1 MKNEN
6 FVVLKNISKRFGD
19 KTVIDRLDLEIKK
32 GSLVTL
38 LGPSGCGKTTVLR
51 LVAGLEKPTGG
62 QIFIDGEDVTNTS
75 IQQRDICMVFQ
86 SYALFP
92 HMSLEENVGY
102 GLKMLGV
109 SKDEIHQRVNDT
121 LKMVDLE
128 GFGGRFVDQISGGQQ
143 QRVALARALV
153 LKPKVLLF
161 DEPLSNLD
169 ANLRRS
175 MRETIRELQQ
185 RFNIT
190 SLYVTHDQAEA
201 FAVSDTVIVMKDGEI
216 MQQGSPTQLYKHPAS
231 LFMANFMGEANMFEG
246 DFDGQYIDIHGYRVI
261 ATPDNVSGISAGHY
275 QMGVRPEAILLANEG
290 QPCQQC
296 QIKSIA
302 YMGSMYEVMVEW
314 QGHELLLQLN
324 STQFDAR
331 QADHAYL
338 TINPNGVFVLPPLS
352 PSLPDNQ

>member
-1 MKNEN
+1 MTTEKNS
-6 FVVLKNISKRFGD
+6 FVVLKNVCKRFGD
-19 KTVIDRLDLEIKK
+19 NTVIGNLDLEIKK

-51 LVAGLEKPTGG
+51 LVAGLEKPTSG

-92 HMSLEENVGY
+92 HLSLFENVAY
-102 GLKMLGV
+102 GLKMTRV
-109 SKDEIHQRVNDT
+109 PTAEIKQRVNEA
-121 LKMVDLE
+121 LKLVDLGE
-128 GFGGRFVDQISGGQQ
+128 MGARFVDQISGGQQ

-190 SLYVTHDQAEA
+190 SLYVTHDQTEA
-201 FAVSDTVIVMKDGEI
+201 FAVSDTVIVMNDGEI
-216 MQQGSPTQLYKHPAS
+216 MQEGTPDNLYRSPAS
-231 LFMANFMGEANMFEG
+231 MFMANFMGDANIFLGAYKDNFLNINGYQIPADKNVVAGFSEG
-246 DFDGQYIDIHGYRVI
+246 EHQI
-261 ATPDNVSGISAGHY
+261 
-275 QMGVRPEAILLANEG
+275 GVRPEAILLTGEG
-290 QPCQQC
+290 LPSQQC
-296 QIKSIA
+296 QVKGVV
-302 YMGSMYEVMVEW
+302 YMGSMYEVAVKW
-314 QGHELLLQLN
+314 HGQELLLQLN
-324 STQFDAR
+324 SSQFDPEIS
-331 QADHAYL
+331 DHAYL
-338 TINPNGVFVLPPLS
+338 TINPTGIFLLANNS
-352 PSLPDNQ
+352 

>member
-1 MKNEN
+1 MENDN
-6 FVVLKNISKRFGD
+6 FVVLKNVCKRFGD
-19 KTVIDRLDLEIKK
+19 NTVIGNLDLEIKK

-51 LVAGLEKPTGG
+51 LVAGLEKPTSG

-92 HMSLEENVGY
+92 HLSLHDNVGY
-102 GLKMLGV
+102 GLKML
-109 SKDEIHQRVNDT
+109 KLPAEEIKQRVDDA
-121 LKMVDLE
+121 LKLVDLS
-128 GFGGRFVDQISGGQQ
+128 GMGNRFVDQISGGQQ
-143 QRVALARALV
+143 QRIALARALV

-190 SLYVTHDQAEA
+190 SLYVTHDQTEA

-216 MQQGSPTQLYKHPAS
+216 MQQGSPDDLYRTPS
-231 LFMANFMGEANMFEG
+231 SMFMANFMGDANIFTGCFDGEQLNINGYCIPADPDVVQGRAEG
-246 DFDGQYIDIHGYRVI
+246 DYQI
-261 ATPDNVSGISAGHY
+261 GI
-275 QMGVRPEAILLANEG
+275 RPEAILLTSEG
-290 QPCQQC
+290 EPSQQC
-296 QIKSIA
+296 IVNNVV
-302 YMGSMYEVMVEW
+302 YMGSMYEVAVTW
-314 QGHELLLQLN
+314 HDQELLLQLN
-324 STQFDAR
+324 SSQFDANLS
-331 QADHAYL
+331 DHAYL
-338 TINPNGVFVLPPLS
+338 TVNPTGIFLLPS
-352 PSLPDNQ
+352 DA